1 MKMLEILKKKLR
13 KLKLYLKYLKDK
25 YKVKSIGI
33 FGSYL
38 KGSQN
43 KKSDFDIL
51 VDVYDPPDLF
61 TFIEIENFI
70 SEKLKIKV
78 DLVMKPSLKPYIG
91 KIILT

>member
-13 KLKLYLKYLKDK
+13 KLKLYLKDK